1 MKPVVLVLG
10 PGPQPLREL
19 MRYFTLIHLPAANPL
34 LLAFAIV
41 ARQAQIV
48 HIKGFGND
56 RSELACLLIAKLL
69 GARVV
74 LENPGNGFPRLADA
88 IIVRSAGQMQALS
101 GLNVAVVPEELEAE
115 RLADDLTAIYSIV
128 LPWPA
133 SQAG

>member
-19 MRYFTLIHLPAANPL
+19 ARYFAMVHLAAANPL
-34 LLAFAIV
+34 QLAFAILSHG
-41 ARQAQIV
+41 AHIV
-48 HIKGFGND
+48 HMYDG
-56 RSELACLLIAKLL
+56 SLACLLVAKLL
-69 GARVV
+69 GARIV
-74 LENPGNGFPRLADA
+74 LESRVERYSRLADA
-88 IIVRSAGQMQALS
+88 IIVRSTAQMEAFPGQ
-101 GLNVAVVPEELEAE
+101 NVAVVPDEIEAE

>member
-10 PGPQPLREL
+10 PGPQPLRAL

-34 LLAFAIV
+34 QLAFAIV

-48 HIKGFGND
+48 HIRGWWP
-56 RSELACLLIAKLL
+56 ACLLVAKLL
-69 GARVV
+69 GTRIV
-74 LENPGNGFPRLADA
+74 LENAGNRVSRLADA
-88 IIVRSAGQMQALS
+88 VIVRSAGEMQALS